1 MSASV
6 RESVAAGPIMFGHFS
21 KSNEWTEI
29 DSVREG
35 PRFME
40 RFAPGAFTQTLAE
53 LTPKVLFQHGN
64 DQVGKQPLGLPR
76 EIREDDQGAR
86 FEVDLFDGVP
96 ELILGGLR
104 AGAYGASFQFS
115 VRREDWVRSPS
126 ASPSNPDGIP
136 ERTVRE
142 ARVMEFGPVTFPA
155 YAGATAGVRAEELG
169 EDGEL
174 RGAAFRVDDAMRR
187 IADGYR
193 MVTPIRPYH
202 LNVNGKRETLLP
214 GVARLAVDLE
224 LVRAHAHLFEPAA
237 QIGRAHV

>member
-1 MSASV
+1 
-6 RESVAAGPIMFGHFS
+6 
-21 KSNEWTEI
+21 
-29 DSVREG
+29 
-35 PRFME
+35 
-40 RFAPGAFTQTLAE
+40 
-53 LTPKVLFQHGN
+53 VLFQHGN

-155 YAGATAGVRAEELG
+155 YTGSTAAVRSLAQELG

-174 RGAAFRVDDAMRR
+174 RGAAFRLDDAMRR

-202 LNVNGKRETLLP
+202 LDVNGKRETLRP
-214 GVARLAVDLE
+214 GTSRLALDHEV
-224 LVRAHAHLFEPAA
+224 VRKQPHRFRPADPADTATRSRLRALSGRTTSGHTHGQRRGVLSSRSPFRLPA
-237 QIGRAHV
+237 QPLQLPRPTKPGRVLP